1 MSRMKKITIF
11 TGIGLLSVVVIAIV
25 AVYAFVIQRPVTST
39 PVITEAKPYEWN
51 KVKLGGNTLS
61 SDGSEYFI
69 WTKTGESNNWI
80 IFFPAAGSAGMPGAL
95 HILLSS

>member
-1 MSRMKKITIF
+1 MRKMKRITLI
-11 TGIGLLSVVVIAIV
+11 TGIGLMSLIGIAV
-25 AVYAFVIQRPVTST
+25 LAVNSFVIQRPVTT
-39 PVITEAKPYEWN
+39 TAVIAEVKPYEWN

-80 IFFPAAGSAGMPGAL
+80 FFFPVAVSAGMPGAV